1 MKRTGPW
8 SREAI
13 DAHLT
18 DTVIPLR
25 LACATQSGHPHV
37 LSLWYLWRDGAL
49 WCASGPDAQII
60 RWLRAEPRCGF
71 EVARDQPPYQGV
83 RGRGHASL
91 DPTRGPEILGELVD
105 RYLGTRD
112 SEFARWLLARAE
124 GEIAIRITPQRL
136 SSWDFTERMRGT

>member
-25 LACATQSGHPHV
+25 LACVTQSGHPHV

-49 WCASGPDAQII
+49 WCASGPDAQVIE
-60 RWLRAEPRCGF
+60 WLGADPRCGF
-71 EVARDQPPYQGV
+71 EVSRDTPPYRGV
-83 RGRGHASL
+83 RGRGEARL
-91 DPTRGPEILGELVD
+91 DPTRGPEILEALVD
-105 RYLGTRD
+105 RYLRTRD

-124 GEIAIRITPQRL
+124 GEIAIRINPHRL
-136 SSWDFTERMRGT
+136 STWDFTERMGGR